1 MTIEQLKELRDR
13 ESALRSYL
21 AIDERLEK
29 IANDKALSVS
39 DGFWD
44 DNKRATAIIKE
55 INKIEISYYL
65 CTCVFACAFYH
76 HGGYEAT
83 HLFFGEFCE
92 AFESCGGA
100 RNVCFA

>member
-39 DGFWD
+39 DGFWE
-44 DNKRATAIIKE
+44 DNKRATEIIKE
-55 INKIEISYYL
+55 INKNEYWVKLYQQTKDAIDD
-65 CTCVFACAFYH
+65 FAI
-76 HGGYEAT
+76 
-83 HLFFGEFCE
+83 LFEC
-92 AFESCGGA
+92 
-100 RNVCFA
+100 